1 MTSLPLLSL
10 RNVSVQYAGAARKA
24 VSDISFSVQPGSI
37 TMLVGPNG
45 SGKSTL
51 IKAVLGILPHLGEIT
66 VNLPKITTHER
77 TTFGYVPQ
85 RLDFDMDLP
94 VTVEEFLALALTA
107 CDHSGKQK
115 QIMITEALNSV
126 NASKLRHRSVGSLS
140 GGQRQRVV
148 VARALIHHPHILVL
162 DEPESGIDVK
172 GEEQF
177 YQLLQEIVTT
187 QQAAALIATHDLHA
201 VHEYA
206 DQVIHIAHE
215 HTH

>member
-1 MTSLPLLSL
+1 
-10 RNVSVQYAGAARKA
+10 
-24 VSDISFSVQPGSI
+24 
-37 TMLVGPNG
+37 MLVGPNG

-51 IKAVLGILPHLGEIT
+51 IKAVLDLLPHSGEIKIA
-66 VNLPKITTHER
+66 LPEVTTHER

-94 VTVEEFLALALTA
+94 VTVEEFLALALSA
-107 CDHSGKQK
+107 CDHSAKQK
-115 QIMITEALNSV
+115 QTMITDALTNV
-126 NASKLRHRSVGSLS
+126 NATKLRHRSLGSLS
-140 GGQRQRVV
+140 GGQRQRIV

-172 GEEQF
+172 GEAQF
-177 YQLLQEIVTT
+177 YQLLKEIVTT

-201 VHEYA
+201 VHAYA